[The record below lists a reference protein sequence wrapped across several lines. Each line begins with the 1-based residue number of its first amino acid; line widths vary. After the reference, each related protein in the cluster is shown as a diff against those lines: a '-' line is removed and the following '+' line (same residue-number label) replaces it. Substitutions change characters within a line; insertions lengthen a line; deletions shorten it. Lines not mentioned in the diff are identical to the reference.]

1 MNTPAK
7 EAFKSLAEKLGQTVE
22 QSLVEMAA
30 LDEMGP
36 DALEQVS
43 ADKLEMLELWKKLD
57 DIYSEDELVLT
68 QGISFFP
75 V

>member
-57 DIYSEDELVLT
+57 NIYSEDELVLT

-75 V
+75 G

>member
-75 V
+75 G

>member
-43 ADKLEMLELWKKLD
+43 ADKLEMLELWKKLE

-75 V
+75 G